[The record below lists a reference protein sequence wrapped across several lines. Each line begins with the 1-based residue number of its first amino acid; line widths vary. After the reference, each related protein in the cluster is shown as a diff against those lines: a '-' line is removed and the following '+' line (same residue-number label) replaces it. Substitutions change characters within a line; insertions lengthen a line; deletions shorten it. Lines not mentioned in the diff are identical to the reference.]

1 MMDRLQ
7 AMRHF
12 VTVVDCG
19 SFSAAAR
26 QLRIGQPALSKSVA
40 LLEERLG
47 VRLLVRNTR
56 SHSLTEAGQ
65 RFYDGARLAL
75 DEADAAEAAARD
87 EAGSLSG
94 SLRIAAPPVYASQV
108 MIPLLP
114 AFHALHPDIR
124 IELILDDRRV
134 DLVEE
139 GVDLALRTGQL
150 GDSSLLARRID
161 QACRMLVASAGYV
174 KARGMPA
181 DPDEL
186 RDHPII
192 SFAGFETR
200 EAWTFVR
207 DGIRKTAL
215 PADPVLRVNAAEG
228 LRAAVLAGMGIAM
241 VTNRMVGAKLARGE
255 LVRLLPDW
263 TLGASDIW
271 VIFPEGRRVRPRA
284 RLFADWLA
292 GAVAG
297 LG

>member
-1 MMDRLQ
+1 MDRLQ

-40 LLEERLG
+40 QLEERLG
-47 VRLLVRNTR
+47 VRLIVRNTR

-65 RFYDGARLAL
+65 RFYDGACLAL

-108 MIPLLP
+108 VISLLP
-114 AFHALHPDIR
+114 DFQALHPDIR
-124 IELILDDRRV
+124 IELVLDDRRI

-139 GVDLALRTGQL
+139 GVDLGLRTGAL

-161 QACRMLVASAGYV
+161 RASRMLVAT
-174 KARGMPA
+174 
-181 DPDEL
+181 PDYLSDMGAPVQPDDL
-186 RDHPII
+186 RRHRIV
-192 SFAGFETR
+192 SFTSFENR
-200 EAWTFVR
+200 EAWTFEQGGARQTVVP
-207 DGIRKTAL
+207 G
-215 PADPVLRVNAAEG
+215 DPVLRVNAAEG

-241 VTNRMVGAKLARGE
+241 VTDRMVGAHLARGE
-255 LVRLLPDW
+255 LVPLLADW
-263 TLGASDIW
+263 TLGTNDIW

-292 GAVAG
+292 DAVAEIG
-297 LG
+297 

>member
-1 MMDRLQ
+1 MDRLQ

-40 LLEERLG
+40 LLEDRLG
-47 VRLLVRNTR
+47 IRLIVRSTR
-56 SHSLTEAGQ
+56 SHSLTEVDQ

-124 IELILDDRRV
+124 IELILDDRRI

-139 GVDLALRTGQL
+139 GVDLALRTGVL

-161 QACRMLVASAGYV
+161 SASRMLVATPGYL
-174 KARGMPA
+174 AAHGMPG
-181 DPDEL
+181 
-186 RDHPII
+186 HPTDLVRHRII
-192 SFAGFETR
+192 SFTSFDSR
-200 EAWTFVR
+200 EAWTFEKVGER
-207 DGIRKTAL
+207 CSAY
-215 PADPVLRVNAAEG
+215 PADPILRVNSAEG

-241 VTNRMVGAKLARGE
+241 VTNRMVGASLAMGE
-255 LVRLLPDW
+255 LVPLLPGW
-263 TLGASDIW
+263 TLGGNDIW

>member
-1 MMDRLQ
+1 MDRLQ

-40 LLEERLG
+40 LLEDRLG
-47 VRLLVRNTR
+47 VRLIVRNTR

-108 MIPLLP
+108 VIPLLP
-114 AFHALHPDIR
+114 DFQALHPDIR
-124 IELILDDRRV
+124 IELVLDDRRI

-139 GVDLALRTGQL
+139 GVDLGLRTGAL

-161 QACRMLVASAGYV
+161 RASRMLVAT
-174 KARGMPA
+174 
-181 DPDEL
+181 PDYLSDMGAPVQPDDL
-186 RDHPII
+186 RRHRIV
-192 SFAGFETR
+192 SFTSFENR
-200 EAWTFVR
+200 EAWTFEQGGARQTVVP
-207 DGIRKTAL
+207 G
-215 PADPVLRVNAAEG
+215 DPVLRVNAAEG

-241 VTNRMVGAKLARGE
+241 VTDRMVGAHLARGE
-255 LVRLLPDW
+255 LVPLLADW
-263 TLGASDIW
+263 TLGTNDIW

-292 GAVAG
+292 DAVAEIG
-297 LG
+297 

>member
-1 MMDRLQ
+1 MDRLQ

-40 LLEERLG
+40 LLEDRLG
-47 VRLLVRNTR
+47 VQLIIRSTR

-75 DEADAAEAAARD
+75 EEADAAEAAAR
-87 EAGSLSG
+87 ETASALSG
-94 SLRIAAPPVYASQV
+94 NLRIAAPPVYASQV
-108 MIPLLP
+108 VIPLLP
-114 AFHALHPDIR
+114 GFQALHPELR

-161 QACRMLVASAGYV
+161 SARRMLVATPDYLAAQGMPVHPADLARHRIISFTSFDSRDAWSFDKDGERCSAY
-174 KARGMPA
+174 PA
-181 DPDEL
+181 DP
-186 RDHPII
+186 I
-192 SFAGFETR
+192 
-200 EAWTFVR
+200 V
-207 DGIRKTAL
+207 
-215 PADPVLRVNAAEG
+215 RVNSAEG

-241 VTNRMVGAKLARGE
+241 VTNRMIGTHLARGE
-255 LVRLLPDW
+255 LVSILPDW
-263 TLGASDIW
+263 TLGGNDMW

>member
-1 MMDRLQ
+1 MDRLQ

-12 VTVVDCG
+12 VTVADCG
-19 SFSAAAR
+19 SFSGAAR

-47 VRLLVRNTR
+47 VCLIMRSTR

-87 EAGSLSG
+87 EAGSFSG

-108 MIPLLP
+108 VIPLLSDFQ
-114 AFHALHPDIR
+114 AQHPDIR
-124 IELILDDRRV
+124 IELILDDRRI

-139 GVDLALRTGQL
+139 GVDLALRTGAL

-161 QACRMLVASAGYV
+161 RAARMLVAS
-174 KARGMPA
+174 PA
-181 DPDEL
+181 YLAEMGSPGDPDGL
-186 RDHPII
+186 SDHRII
-192 SFAGFETR
+192 SFASFDSR
-200 EAWTFVR
+200 QAWTFER
-207 DGIRKTAL
+207 AGTRKTAY
-215 PADPVLRVNAAEG
+215 PADPLLRVNAAEG
-228 LRAAVLAGMGIAM
+228 LRAAALAGLGIAM
-241 VTNRMVGAKLARGE
+241 VTNRMVGANLARGE
-255 LVRLLPDW
+255 LVALLPDW
-263 TLGASDIW
+263 TLGNSDIW

-284 RLFADWLA
+284 RLFAEWLA
-292 GAVAG
+292 SVVPG

>member
-1 MMDRLQ
+1 MDRLQ

-40 LLEERLG
+40 QLEERLG
-47 VRLLVRNTR
+47 VRLIVRNTR

-108 MIPLLP
+108 VIPLLSE
-114 AFHALHPDIR
+114 FQTLHPDIR
-124 IELILDDRRV
+124 IELILDDRRI

-139 GVDLALRTGQL
+139 GVDLGLRTGAL

-161 QACRMLVASAGYV
+161 QARRMLVATPDYLAEQGVPVY
-174 KARGMPA
+174 PA
-181 DPDEL
+181 DL
-186 RDHPII
+186 ARHRII
-192 SFAGFETR
+192 SFTSFDNR
-200 EAWTFVR
+200 EAWTFER
-207 DGIRKTAL
+207 DGERSSAY
-215 PADPVLRVNAAEG
+215 PADPVLRVNSAEG

-241 VTNRMVGAKLARGE
+241 VTNRMVGTHLARGE
-255 LVRLLPDW
+255 LVPILTEW
-263 TLGASDIW
+263 TLGGSDIW
-271 VIFPEGRRVRPRA
+271 VIFPEGRRLRPRA

-292 GAVAG
+292 LAVSG
-297 LG
+297 LD

>member
-1 MMDRLQ
+1 MDRLQ

-40 LLEERLG
+40 QLEDRLG
-47 VRLLVRNTR
+47 IRLIVRSTR

-87 EAGSLSG
+87 EARSLSG
-94 SLRIAAPPVYASQV
+94 NLRIAAPPVYASQV
-108 MIPLLP
+108 MIPLL
-114 AFHALHPDIR
+114 ADFHALHPELR
-124 IELILDDRRV
+124 IELILDDRRI

-161 QACRMLVASAGYV
+161 SARRMLVATPDFLAAHGTP
-174 KARGMPA
+174 G
-181 DPDEL
+181 DPDDL
-186 RDHPII
+186 ARHRIV
-192 SFAGFETR
+192 SFASFDSR
-200 EAWTFVR
+200 EAWTFRR
-207 DGIRKTAL
+207 DGEQQIAY
-215 PADPVLRVNAAEG
+215 PADPILRVNSAEG

-241 VTNRMVGAKLARGE
+241 VTNRMVGVSLARGE
-255 LVRLLPDW
+255 LVPVLADW
-263 TLGASDIW
+263 TLGGNDIW

-292 GAVAG
+292 GAVSS

>member
-1 MMDRLQ
+1 MDRLQ

-40 LLEERLG
+40 LLEDRLG
-47 VRLLVRNTR
+47 VRLIIRSTR

-114 AFHALHPDIR
+114 EFQTLHPDIR
-124 IELILDDRRV
+124 LELILDDRRV

-139 GVDLALRTGQL
+139 GVDLALRTGAL

-161 QACRMLVASAGYV
+161 RASRMLVATPTYLHDMGV
-174 KARGMPA
+174 PARPE
-181 DPDEL
+181 DL
-186 RDHPII
+186 RRHRII
-192 SFAGFETR
+192 SFTSFENR
-200 EAWTFVR
+200 QAWAFEHGGARQTV
-207 DGIRKTAL
+207 L
-215 PADPVLRVNAAEG
+215 PTDPVLRVNSAER

-241 VTNRMVGAKLARGE
+241 VTNRMVGTNLARGE
-255 LVRLLPDW
+255 LVPVLPDW

-297 LG
+297 LD